1 MMRLIKQQSL
11 KQNVLKL
18 LLLMLLSPSSALAH
32 NGKRH
37 TSPQSSPQASPK
49 PTLTESDHGE
59 EMNHDE
65 MTTDEMNHDEMTPN
79 MQEMET
85 EVEDEVVTTQNQ
97 SLMPTGLGESIL
109 FLMVATP
116 LGLLLRR
123 K

>member
-1 MMRLIKQQSL
+1 MMRLAKQPRL

-18 LLLMLLSPSSALAH
+18 LLFMLLSPSAVFAH
-32 NGKRH
+32 NGERH
-37 TSPQSSPQASPK
+37 TMPESSPQASPK
-49 PTLTESDHGE
+49 PAIIESSPSE
-59 EMNHDE
+59 EI
-65 MTTDEMNHDEMTPN
+65 NHDEMTPG
-79 MQEMET
+79 MPEMET
-85 EVEDEVVTTQNQ
+85 EVDNEVVTTQNQ